1 MTDRMN
7 EPTNQPQ
14 IDSRANLFH
23 FLQTLSG
30 LTEDRGLRR
39 GSETLLSDEQIE
51 TCQRPNGTV
60 L

>member
-7 EPTNQPQ
+7 EPTNLLQ

-23 FLQTLSG
+23 YLQKLSG
-30 LTEDRGLRR
+30 LTEDRGRRR

-51 TCQRPNGTV
+51 TYQRPNGTV
-60 L
+60 F

>member
-39 GSETLLSDEQIE
+39 GSETLPSDEQIE